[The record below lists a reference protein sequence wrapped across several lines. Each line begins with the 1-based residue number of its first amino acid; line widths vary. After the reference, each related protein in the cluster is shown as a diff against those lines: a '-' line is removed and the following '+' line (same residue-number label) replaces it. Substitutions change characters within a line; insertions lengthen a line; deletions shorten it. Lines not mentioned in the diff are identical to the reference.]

1 MFKYTDTK
9 NFNFS
14 YIKEKR
20 IFQRKETTRREGG
33 KANENTQKRKHFDK
47 SHSILHEG

>member
-20 IFQRKETTRREGG
+20 IFERIREIVSDRVREGKG
-33 KANENTQKRKHFDK
+33 E
-47 SHSILHEG
+47 E